1 MPKAKKKKE
10 KKKRE
15 EKEEE
20 EATIKGVVA
29 RIFNLGGPNYI
40 FVY

>member
-10 KKKRE
+10 KKKEEEEE
-15 EKEEE
+15 EK

-29 RIFNLGGPNYI
+29 RIFNLGGSNYI